1 MQVRQG
7 DALKAA
13 REKGIAGKGWQSRA
27 KSHMLG
33 CLDIDFCEWD
43 AADIAR
49 QWRRLMRQESGG
61 HLPPG
66 IADNQ
71 CCFCLIRSEGFLEP
85 APGPSQNTT
94 PYSAGWHR

>member
-1 MQVRQG
+1 MGQAQLCRVQARQG

-13 REKGIAGKGWQSRA
+13 REKGISGKGWQSRA

-49 QWRRLMRQESGG
+49 QWRRLMRQEAGG
-61 HLPPG
+61 RLPFSM
-66 IADNQ
+66 ANLH
-71 CCFCLIRSEGFLEP
+71 CFGFFLSD
-85 APGPSQNTT
+85 GTSWSLLLHRHGTPS
-94 PYSAGWHR
+94 